1 MFHSSLRI
9 TCLLTLVA
17 CGSKTTA
24 TDEPCGE
31 GMGRADDGECYPLAG
46 YGDDAGTTTDTGET
60 GAGSGDGGAGDGGS
74 GDGGSGDGG
83 SGDGGS
89 GDGGSG
95 DAGSGDA
102 GSGDGGSASGSGSG
116 SGTGG
121 GDRITISG
129 VITFEDTT
137 ASGANC
143 NITSWVAEAVDETSG
158 QPDRSSYSED
168 GIEFIDCSNHPG
180 GDIEYEVSIQ
190 VDTTTEAAFFAFVDP
205 DGDASTTDFRGAAE
219 DNPYT
224 IEAGG
229 TYTDVNFFVPAVL
242 E

>member
-89 GDGGSG
+89 GD
-95 DAGSGDA
+95 AGSGDA

-116 SGTGG
+116 TGTGG

-190 VDTTTEAAFFAFVDP
+190 VDTTTEAAFFAF
-205 DGDASTTDFRGAAE
+205 

-224 IEAGG
+224 IEAGD